1 MSPSLSSLFFS
12 VLSVLSVLL
21 LLLSSSSLLVSSQS
35 PSGYCFQYT
44 FTGGGSAAA
53 QWSVTASGV
62 LSTSATLSNV
72 LRNSATITSV
82 TGSRTYTNGSISST
96 VQFTGLLTGTNATQV
111 VYSQYPYTDPTGWAI
126 STSGPVVGPYG
137 TGISSLLLSQQYD
150 PLLETSGSVTVY
162 VGELKVITQ
171 SSVSSVSQCPTNVT
185 LPVFNSLQPYS
196 FCWYIQSDGTD
207 GVSKAGA
214 PWTTYAYGVF
224 TASQTFE
231 QEGRQ
236 AMVVD
241 GITGLR
247 YFAINGSTWW
257 NRLVGMKDDVADL
270 AQWGIKSD
278 DILYTSDPYLDQ
290 YGWDVVAD
298 GNLTYPLGTSKS
310 PDINFEFDQF
320 GSAQYID
327 LNADNINY
335 VQSSNQGFSYAPYQ
349 ADGNGAHAACNSNN
363 NTQVAFTPKTQQWT
377 FCYVIYGA
385 DSTNGVWQLT
395 SSGTITTYVQAV
407 NVTSVAAGNTVV
419 RSGYVAIGISG
430 TRVWANQSVTVTNN
444 ILGLVPAT
452 ELFENNAKFDNVVY
466 TQYPYLDNQ
475 GLSFYL
481 DGPVLP
487 ASFNAYGQLLS
498 NATFVS
504 IFSSGYN
511 PLKELP
517 TGGEEGSLIIRPASS
532 TANLPAQCSAQ
543 VTGSAKEYSFCY
555 SISGDK
561 SSNDPAPNLSWIISA
576 WGVLKVT
583 GPFEREGQANTYRV
597 TAATGQRSV
606 SVTVNGVTTN
616 TTQNILNV
624 RTPNA
629 DTVQYGFLSN
639 NILYADGLATV
650 GVVPSS
656 ASMLLDEYGLI
667 FMLDSA
673 AVFPTNT
680 TATGTVTS
688 GGPDVNLCTDQFG
701 TYQYYEESVSTSAL
715 IAQSAT
721 AALKVNSYNSGTV
734 TSFGCP
740 NTPSSYTPGSQFQS
754 SGAGSVASGAAVAS
768 VLLGTVVAAALAW
781 L

>member
-377 FCYVIYGA
+377 FCYSIYGS
-385 DSTNGVWQLT
+385 DSTNGNFVIQSSGTLTTYAQPVNTT
-395 SSGTITTYVQAV
+395 SSGDQFPA
-407 NVTSVAAGNTVV
+407 S
-419 RSGYVAIGISG
+419 RPGYVVIGISG
-430 TRVWANQSVTVTNN
+430 TRSWSNSSLSVTNN

-452 ELFENNAKFDNVVY
+452 ELFENTALFDNVIFAS
-466 TQYPYLDNQ
+466 YPYVDAG
-475 GLSFYL
+475 GLTFYL
-481 DGPVLP
+481 DGPVYPQVLDP
-487 ASFNAYGQLLS
+487 YGLVL
-498 NATFVS
+498 NNVTFVN
-504 IFSSGYN
+504 IHGNGVN

-517 TGGEEGSLIIRPASS
+517 TGGEAGALIIRPASS
-532 TANLPAQCSAQ
+532 NANLPSQCAAM
-543 VTGSAKEYSFCY
+543 VAGSNTSYSFCY

-561 SSNDPAPNLSWIISA
+561 SSNDPAPQATWTVSS
-576 WGVLKVT
+576 WGVIT
-583 GPFEREGQANTYRV
+583 ASGPFEREGAANTYRV
-597 TAATGQRSV
+597 VNIQGQRQISV
-606 SVTVNGVTTN
+606 VNSAGVAST
-616 TTQNILNV
+616 TTQNIVGIRGANGDIN
-624 RTPNA
+624 TYNYA
-629 DTVQYGFLSN
+629 TD
-639 NILYADGLATV
+639 NIAYPTG
-650 GVVPSS
+650 
-656 ASMLLDEYGLI
+656 I
-667 FMLDSA
+667 
-673 AVFPTNT
+673 PTNGAVPGNNGAIVDLYGWIITLDGGVLYPTNNGT
-680 TATGTVTS
+680 TASV
-688 GGPDVNLCTDQFG
+688 GPDLDFALDQFG
-701 TYQYYEESVSTSAL
+701 TNQYQDVSIQDTNTLFLQSANATASLQRYSSGSVSFAC
-715 IAQSAT
+715 A
-721 AALKVNSYNSGTV
+721 
-734 TSFGCP
+734 
-740 NTPSSYTPGSQFQS
+740 NTPASFTPSSQFQS
-754 SGAGSVASGAAVAS
+754 SGASSVVSSGAMAS
-768 VLLGTVVAAALAW
+768 VLVSALVAAALAW